1 MMGGSWAPPRT
12 SSLSALIA
20 ADARPATG
28 PMQRWDGAART
39 CCEWDGLHKDPE
51 LWLRGGDCLVYL
63 YGRGQS
69 QRGPSFQ
76 VCFKELVRQKCIPLI
91 DRFTISDG
99 TPLPRNARQLERW
112 AATASRPIKLYIPPP
127 DNATTEQAFAY
138 HIATRNFMA
147 WVFRRSLV
155 GEHLGSAIVALMY
168 SMHEFRS
175 DDVED
180 HAADVHGYLDE
191 EGYLDLVNQPNHALG
206 LLYYAETFRIRDMY
220 IRALAH
226 CVGMSD
232 RLHACPGYPALS
244 LATKNTIR
252 QSRVSL
258 DDRQSAATD
267 MLSDLLDEELSEAQ
281 LGIPAAMRA
290 HLDRF
295 RSYLMSMYTNRL
307 GYYPP
312 RAFDP
317 RLCRTMRD
325 EFESLYHLLV
335 DYAHP
340 AAGGLPSV
348 ASGGLCTLQ
357 LVNTFDASHRYA
369 PLDHPLPLLPD
380 VATSG
385 VFTFAPWRARAD
397 RMRSDKK
404 LLAHAALLKASHGGE
419 AAPSNEL
426 VRAYRTFEEQSIFL
440 PNKADKLDKVSL
452 VDGRKVRWIL
462 VYAVYQV
469 LRSITNVPPEVYD
482 AAEAP
487 YHVAIGTDTDDL
499 VPWAGTEASVL
510 LGGLSEQNEQRAAT
524 DNTQPVRWA
533 DSAGVTLVDDAD
545 RIEIKPDIDYL
556 ALNHRESQALRER
569 NLVGQSMSTGTLAR
583 ASSVKTRLSRN
594 STVRRSLRMFRPSS
608 TGPFVDG
615 PSSPS
620 STSSP
625 KPTYH
630 EIMVQGYGNGLNSV
644 SSPCTASPSFH
655 SDAWHRNNS
664 TASKS
669 SASDSVPGS
678 TNSGD
683 TVESSLVTPTSEAG
697 QFDLALDGAQP
708 RPDPR
713 GRQAVSM
720 IVDPSDM
727 KAFASGLRRTGSF
740 LWPARRGLDAK
751 PPVQL
756 ETRRI
761 SQPPITVRDDWAAM
775 QAFMDG
781 VDTRQDDA
789 WEQYASIGG
798 LTEM

>member
-1 MMGGSWAPPRT
+1 MK
-12 SSLSALIA
+12 
-20 ADARPATG
+20 
-28 PMQRWDGAART
+28 RWDGAARS
-39 CCEWDGLHKDPE
+39 CYEWDGLHKDPD

-63 YGRGQS
+63 YGQGQS

-76 VCFKELVRQKCIPLI
+76 ICFKELVRQKCRPFIE
-91 DRFTISDG
+91 RFAISDG
-99 TPLPRNARQLERW
+99 APLPRNARQLEGW

-127 DNATTEQAFAY
+127 NKATRGQAFAY
-138 HIATRNFMA
+138 HIATRNFLA
-147 WVFRRSLV
+147 WVFRQSLV
-155 GEHLGSAIVALMY
+155 GEHLGSAIVGLMC

-180 HAADVHGYLDE
+180 HAADVHAYLDE
-191 EGYLDLVNQPNHALG
+191 EGYLNLVSQPNHALG
-206 LLYYAETFRIRDMY
+206 LLYYAETFRIRDTY
-220 IRALAH
+220 VRALAH

-252 QSRVSL
+252 QSKVSL

-281 LGIPAAMRA
+281 LGIPAALRA
-290 HLDRF
+290 HLERF

-312 RAFDP
+312 RAFDSH
-317 RLCRTMRD
+317 LCRTMRD

-357 LVNTFDASHRYA
+357 LVNTFDTSNRYA

-380 VATSG
+380 VAAGGASK
-385 VFTFAPWRARAD
+385 FTPWRARAD
-397 RMRSDKK
+397 RMRPEKK
-404 LLAHAALLKASHGGE
+404 LLAHAALLKASHGHE

-426 VRAYRTFEEQSIFL
+426 VRAYRTFEEESVFS
-440 PNKADKLDKVSL
+440 PHKADKLDKVSL

-469 LRSITNVPPEVYD
+469 LLSITNVPPEVYD

-487 YHVAIGTDTDDL
+487 YHLAIGTHVDDL
-499 VPWAGTEASVL
+499 VPWAGTEAPI
-510 LGGLSEQNEQRAAT
+510 LGGLSEQKEQGVAT
-524 DNTQPVRWA
+524 DNTQPIRWA
-533 DSAGVTLVDDAD
+533 DSAGVTLVDDVE

-556 ALNHRESQALRER
+556 ALNHRETQALHER
-569 NLVGQSMSTGTLAR
+569 NHVGQSMSTGTLAR
-583 ASSVKTRLSRN
+583 ASSVKNRLSRN

-608 TGPFVDG
+608 TGQSVDG
-615 PSSPS
+615 PSSS
-620 STSSP
+620 STMTSSP

-630 EIMVQGYGNGLNSV
+630 EIMVQGYGNGLNRV
-644 SSPCTASPSFH
+644 SSPC
-655 SDAWHRNNS
+655 DAWHRSNS
-664 TASKS
+664 TASKAS
-669 SASDSVPGS
+669 TSDSVPGS

-683 TVESSLVTPTSEAG
+683 TVESSLVTPTSEPG
-697 QFDLALDGAQP
+697 HFDLALDGGQP

-713 GRQAVSM
+713 GRQVVSM
-720 IVDPSDM
+720 VVDPSDM
-727 KAFASGLRRTGSF
+727 MSFASGLRRTGSL
-740 LWPARRGLDAK
+740 LWPARRGPEVK
-751 PPVQL
+751 QPPLHTPGQ
-756 ETRRI
+756 TDRRRI
-761 SQPPITVRDDWAAM
+761 SQPQIAVQDDWAAM

-798 LTEM
+798 LTEMR